1 MALTCVPSD
10 TAVLACPCSPSEV
23 SLHKSVYI
31 KEYGSGRLCDYNSGR
46 NCHHS
51 DHRGKMWWERSE
63 AVELPLEK
71 AYTSV
76 GSGLPRDGNRA
87 EILRPV
93 NGAEVLRDLA
103 CVPPQW
109 GVSIP
114 GFKFLNF
121 GYLKLLLSCA
131 HWDFQ
136 SLLNVER
143 VPGIKTLSVKKVGVV
158 TSCIALPGRSF
169 ERLQVKMFLQLYVF
183 HSFILWN
190 YLTMGFLSP
199 TLRTV
204 GLKQFKQH

>member
-1 MALTCVPSD
+1 MAPWHSWD
-10 TAVLACPCSPSEV
+10 RRWHSGMAVLACPCSPSEV

-51 DHRGKMWWERSE
+51 DYRGKMWWERSE
-63 AVELPLEK
+63 AVELSLEK
-71 AYTSV
+71 AYTGV

-93 NGAEVLRDLA
+93 NGAEALRDLA

-109 GVSIP
+109 GVPIP

-158 TSCIALPGRSF
+158 TSCIALPGRSCWTSAS
-169 ERLQVKMFLQLYVF
+169 EDVSPVVCI
-183 HSFILWN
+183 SFIH
-190 YLTMGFLSP
+190 FLELFDHGIP
-199 TLRTV
+199 
-204 GLKQFKQH
+204 